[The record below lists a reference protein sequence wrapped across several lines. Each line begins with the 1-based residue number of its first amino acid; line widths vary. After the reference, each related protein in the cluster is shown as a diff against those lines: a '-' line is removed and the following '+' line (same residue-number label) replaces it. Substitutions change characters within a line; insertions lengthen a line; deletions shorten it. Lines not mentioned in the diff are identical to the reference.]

1 VRRVL
6 FIIREEYSNIIQ
18 AQEADNEVSEVRER
32 HASQVAAMQPSLVH
46 RLSLSP
52 TEEFV
57 DYTRNLKGLLPNI
70 MTQVN
75 ELKDELETSHDT
87 IMDQA
92 ANHIS
97 DQSLILTF
105 GSSRSVEKFFIAA
118 AKGQT
123 KGQGRKFQVIVAES
137 APYYGGQEMAARL
150 AEKGI
155 DVTVIADAAAFALMP
170 RVDKVFLPTHAVMAN
185 GGLIAP
191 SGGHMLALAAQE
203 HSVPVVCITG
213 LFKLCP
219 LYPHNLDAFNE
230 LRSPDAV
237 LDFKA
242 HQAVPNAEVLNPAY
256 DYIPPEMLDLYIT
269 NNTTT
274 TTGGHQ
280 PSYIYRLLAEY
291 YHPADHTLVEEF

>member
-1 VRRVL
+1 MRISTIL
-6 FIIREEYSNIIQ
+6 ILHKYFHGFSPSPSPSPSPSYCHSL
-18 AQEADNEVSEVRER
+18 
-32 HASQVAAMQPSLVH
+32 SLVPAP
-46 RLSLSP
+46 SP
-52 TEEFV
+52 APPTA
-57 DYTRNLKGLLPNI
+57 LP
-70 MTQVN
+70 TPTPPQVN

-150 AEKGI
+150 AEKGV

-230 LRSPDAV
+230 LR
-237 LDFKA
+237 
-242 HQAVPNAEVLNPAY
+242 
-256 DYIPPEMLDLYIT
+256 
-269 NNTTT
+269 
-274 TTGGHQ
+274 
-280 PSYIYRLLAEY
+280 R
-291 YHPADHTLVEEF
+291 

>member
-1 VRRVL
+1 
-6 FIIREEYSNIIQ
+6 
-18 AQEADNEVSEVRER
+18 
-32 HASQVAAMQPSLVH
+32 MQPSLVH

-75 ELKDELETSHDT
+75 ELKDELETSHET

-150 AEKGI
+150 AEKGV

-170 RVDKVFLPTHAVMAN
+170 RVDKVFLPTHAVLAN

-230 LRSPDAV
+230 LR
-237 LDFKA
+237 
-242 HQAVPNAEVLNPAY
+242 
-256 DYIPPEMLDLYIT
+256 
-269 NNTTT
+269 
-274 TTGGHQ
+274 
-280 PSYIYRLLAEY
+280 R
-291 YHPADHTLVEEF
+291 